1 MLLNFHVY
9 FSFLAPTGAL
19 KEGILCV
26 RACICDIIQITV
38 KMSSSSNL
46 KSPGVKQCKQA
57 SMQASMHA
65 SKQERKKERKKESKQ
80 ASKQAG
86 KQACKP

>member
-65 SKQERKKERKKESKQ
+65 SKQERKKEKM
-80 ASKQAG
+80 QAG
-86 KQACKP
+86 KQGSKRISR